1 MLRRAHRALGE
12 GELNKAERLYAELL
26 QHQPDN
32 FDALQGLGQVNY
44 QRGRLDAALALTQ
57 AALKSDLSR
66 ADGFASLGLIFHAL
80 RDFQRALASY
90 DEGLRLAPDDAELL
104 NQRGV
109 ALLELGRAREALE
122 SFDRVLLHTP
132 NHLDAL
138 GNRGNA
144 LLKLNR
150 VTDALATYDRALEC
164 APRNVQLLT
173 NRAAALRRL
182 DRPDE
187 AARSASRALTIKPDF
202 AQARFV
208 ESVARLTLG
217 DFAAG
222 WRGYESRWQVGWLA
236 SQRRS
241 FAAPL
246 WLGKESLDGKTILLH
261 AEQGLG
267 DTIQFARYAKLL
279 ASRGANVILEVQRPL
294 VRLLSRLQGVT
305 AVLAREEAL
314 PHYDFHCP
322 LLSLPLACGTTL
334 ETIPADHAY
343 IAPADAAISFWRTR
357 LPQRRLRV
365 GLVWSGERSHDNDL
379 NRSMRL
385 ATLEPLLDLPDVAF
399 VSLQHEVREED
410 LPFLQS
416 RSDVCE
422 IGRQFKDFADTA
434 AAIALLDAVIAV
446 DTAVAHL
453 AGAMGKPLFLLLPFA
468 ADFRWLRERA
478 DSPWYPSARLFR
490 QPQFG
495 DWRQRRESTATGI
508 GPVRRPLRQGGVNSA
523 SRVTDKYA
531 SQMFHRT
538 RRCSASPQSDEPG
551 SKRWTVKTSWTVTT
565 FMNIMRKPRST
576 TSMPPST
583 IARRQNTT
591 RPAITKRPRITRR
604 WRMGIICMPP
614 STTSMHRK
622 STPTS
627 IADRHCE
634 RSDANQS

>member
-1 MLRRAHRALGE
+1 MLRRANRALGE
-12 GELNKAERLYAELL
+12 GALNKAERLYAGLL

-80 RDFQRALASY
+80 RDFPRALASY
-90 DEGLRLAPDDAELL
+90 DEGLRVAPDDAELL
-104 NQRGV
+104 NRRGV
-109 ALLELGRAREALE
+109 VLLELGRAREALE
-122 SFDRVLLHTP
+122 SFDRVLPHTP
-132 NHLDAL
+132 NRLDVL

-150 VTDALATYDRALEC
+150 VTDALAAYDRALEC

-187 AARSASRALTIKPDF
+187 AARTASRALLIKPDF

-246 WLGKESLDGKTILLH
+246 WLGKESLDGETILLH

-267 DTIQFARYAKLL
+267 DTIQFARYATLL

-294 VRLLSRLQGVT
+294 VRLLSPLQGVA
-305 AVLAREEAL
+305 AVIAREEAL

-343 IAPADAAISFWRTR
+343 IAPADAAVSFWRTR

-399 VSLQHEVREED
+399 VSLQHEVREDD

-495 DWRQRRESTATGI
+495 DWHG
-508 GPVRRPLRQGGVNSA
+508 VVKVLRQELARFGVLCGKA
-523 SRVTDKYA
+523 A
-531 SQMFHRT
+531 
-538 RRCSASPQSDEPG
+538 
-551 SKRWTVKTSWTVTT
+551 
-565 FMNIMRKPRST
+565 
-576 TSMPPST
+576 
-583 IARRQNTT
+583 
-591 RPAITKRPRITRR
+591 
-604 WRMGIICMPP
+604 
-614 STTSMHRK
+614 
-622 STPTS
+622 
-627 IADRHCE
+627 
-634 RSDANQS
+634 